1 MGGAFYLDGVDEVES
16 EGLGDE
22 VVGALLVVE
31 LAVALGD
38 LLKEVI
44 GGDWLAWLEDVVDD
58 AAEGLVIDGGA
69 LGDGSDLVGEVVG
82 ADGETEEGI
91 DGAATH
97 VVAVDEA
104 DGGDVALGGEGEHV
118 GGVEEEELAEVA
130 RGGGFLAEVVVADEE
145 EGGRGMVGDVADN
158 AAEVGGDCDA
168 AEGHEVV
175 DVVNDDEV
183 GLEALDEGLG
193 VTVDGIDVV
202 ALAAEDVEADE
213 VKIAAGGGMGRE
225 FMVDAGADVGAVEGV
240 YPENLAGTIG
250 IAGGCGKE
258 LDGEV
263 LGEVMGVAGLLASEV
278 GDVVLTQDGLAV
290 DGDQWVDSKGAEVG
304 LAGELAVLPGLV
316 GAGSGGNAIIVDF
329 HGVFLV

>member
-58 AAEGLVIDGGA
+58 AAEGLVVDAGA

-145 EGGRGMVGDVADN
+145 EGGLGVVGDVADD

-183 GLEALDEGLG
+183 GLEALDE
-193 VTVDGIDVV
+193 
-202 ALAAEDVEADE
+202 
-213 VKIAAGGGMGRE
+213 
-225 FMVDAGADVGAVEGV
+225 AGADVGAVEGV